1 MAKPQAIRPG
11 YFVAVAL
18 TPRTAPRNCYI
29 GVVGDVDEHGVRI
42 NLVHWDEELEAVVP
56 EVEDI
61 FAPWVS
67 ITSMLVYTSKEPS
80 RRFVVDKAMPWQA
93 DVDSMRAEA

>member
-1 MAKPQAIRPG
+1 MARPTTIRPG

-18 TPRTAPRNCYI
+18 TPRTAPRNSYV
-29 GVVGDVDEHGVRI
+29 GVVGDVDEYGIRI

-56 EVEDI
+56 EVEDV

-67 ITSMLVYTSKEPS
+67 ITSVLVYTSKEPS
-80 RRFVVDKAMPWQA
+80 RRFVVDKAMAWQA
-93 DVDSMRAEA
+93 DIDSMCTEA